1 MERRVTMRTQTQGL
15 AQIRVSPLVQD
26 ALRAKA
32 DAPRT
37 VDWARFAVRPYNRE
51 MAPRQVV
58 IAVVFGAIFA
68 ATFLVE
74 DNGIEIWI
82 VRIVVGG
89 GGLWILGAGL
99 IAGVQIAWH
108 TSRGLHAV
116 AEVTT
121 CDRSPEKPLEVGGER
136 VVRHPAL
143 GDYLDGYLFSAP
155 WAPTLRPGD
164 RLEVLVDPTRTRTWF
179 TIALDGGEIT

>member
-1 MERRVTMRTQTQGL
+1 MRTQTQGL

-32 DAPRT
+32 DPPRT
-37 VDWARFAVRPYNRE
+37 VDWARFAVRPYNRA

-74 DNGIEIWI
+74 DNGIEIWL
-82 VRIVVGG
+82 VRIVIGG
-89 GGLWILGAGL
+89 GGLWVLGVGL

-108 TSRGLHAV
+108 TRHGLRAIADVSRC
-116 AEVTT
+116 E
-121 CDRSPEKPLEVGGER
+121 RSPEEPLQVAGDR
-136 VVRHPAL
+136 IVHHPAL

-164 RLEVLVDPTRTRTWF
+164 RLEVLVDPTRKRTWF
-179 TIALDGGEIT
+179 TIALGDDHIG